1 MEAYL
6 RLVTK
11 LTHAEPDLAFP
22 VLIRFYELEMIHKT
36 KSIDKKTILSSVV
49 GHLLSVEESRDEEIE
64 KFAEFFAYTDFGVDF
79 ALAAEVHLG
88 KVERNEVL
96 ATNVLNILSLLT
108 ECLPDDEID
117 VLNCMDP
124 NSKLTIDRRGLNFV
138 SDVISQNDVILCNN
152 IGIMSPIS

>member
-124 NSKLTIDRRGLNFV
+124 NSKLTIDRRGLNFTF
-138 SDVISQNDVILCNN
+138 DVIGQNDVILFHVYE
-152 IGIMSPIS
+152 SQLIS